1 MRSHK
6 KIGFALSMVHEILIS
21 VLSDFQAKK
30 KNQFSESDLQYS
42 MRVKSSYNV
51 FIKEIPIFI

>member
-1 MRSHK
+1 
-6 KIGFALSMVHEILIS
+6 MVHEILIS